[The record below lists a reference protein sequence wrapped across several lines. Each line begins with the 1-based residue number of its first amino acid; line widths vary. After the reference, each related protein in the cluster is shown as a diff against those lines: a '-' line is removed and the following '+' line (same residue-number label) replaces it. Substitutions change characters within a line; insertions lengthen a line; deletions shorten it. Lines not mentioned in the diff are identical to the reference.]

1 MKNSREFFS
10 CVLPSLA
17 AFALSGVYAVVDGF
31 FVGNSIGDAGLAVIN
46 FAFPVTALLQ
56 AAGTGIGMGG
66 AIRFAI
72 CAAQGDEKT
81 ARHYFSATLILL
93 ALCGALLSVQ
103 FFVSAGPL
111 LKTLGARGA
120 ILPLGREYL
129 IFIAAGALFQVFGTG
144 LVPLIRNMGGSLYAM
159 FAMSAGFIANI
170 VLDWLFIM
178 VFGWGMAGAA
188 VATVIGQAA
197 TALCAAFY
205 FAVKRYP
212 PSRPP
217 VRMVLRLFSVILKI
231 ALSPFGITFSPMIG
245 MMLMNRFSVLYGGEG
260 AVACYACVGYIVTIV
275 YLLLQGVGDGCQP
288 LISRYYGS
296 GRRADMRRVCLLAYM
311 TAGALSL
318 LSICALYLARGGVG
332 ELFGASEAVGR
343 SVARVLPLFLAGV
356 SFLAFTR
363 ITAASFYATEESRL
377 SYILVY
383 AEPLFLL
390 AFLLLMPRFFG
401 LTGVW
406 LATPAS
412 QAATAAIASAARR
425 KAKALNP
432 SRAGRAEAAS

>member
-31 FVGNSIGDAGLAVIN
+31 FVGNSIGDAGLAAIN

-93 ALCGALLSVQ
+93 ALCGALLSVL

-120 ILPLGREYL
+120 TLPLGREYL

-170 VLDWLFIM
+170 ILDWLFIM

-260 AVACYACVGYIVTIV
+260 AVA
-275 YLLLQGVGDGCQP
+275 
-288 LISRYYGS
+288 
-296 GRRADMRRVCLLAYM
+296 
-311 TAGALSL
+311 
-318 LSICALYLARGGVG
+318 
-332 ELFGASEAVGR
+332 
-343 SVARVLPLFLAGV
+343 
-356 SFLAFTR
+356 
-363 ITAASFYATEESRL
+363 
-377 SYILVY
+377 
-383 AEPLFLL
+383 
-390 AFLLLMPRFFG
+390 
-401 LTGVW
+401 
-406 LATPAS
+406 
-412 QAATAAIASAARR
+412 
-425 KAKALNP
+425 
-432 SRAGRAEAAS
+432 

>member
-31 FVGNSIGDAGLAVIN
+31 FVGNSIGDAGLAAIN

-93 ALCGALLSVQ
+93 ALCGALLSVL

-231 ALSPFGITFSPMIG
+231 AISPFGITFS
-245 MMLMNRFSVLYGGEG
+245 
-260 AVACYACVGYIVTIV
+260 
-275 YLLLQGVGDGCQP
+275 
-288 LISRYYGS
+288 LISCYYGR